1 MSNVVYDTFKDMGI
15 EYIVLGEP
23 IHPHRRQRL
32 HISTYVS
39 SAKLSGGRVLYT
51 QVEAKMLGVSIQGGG
66 RVLFSVS
73 IELLWKAERML
84 ETKCS
89 ALLRR
94 LHKTVKILNFIR
106 VFYHD

>member
-39 SAKLSGGRVLYT
+39 SDKLSEGRVRYT
-51 QVEAKMLGVSIQGGG
+51 QV
-66 RVLFSVS
+66 
-73 IELLWKAERML
+73 
-84 ETKCS
+84 
-89 ALLRR
+89 
-94 LHKTVKILNFIR
+94 
-106 VFYHD
+106 